1 MSTFS
6 RLAVLMKPI
15 QREMLIGLA
24 LAVVASLTNFGLLFL
39 SGWLLAAAAV
49 AGLGGIVAQNAFNIF
64 LPAVGVRFFATV
76 RILARYLERVV
87 THDATLRFIGRV
99 RAWSFER
106 LAPHAP
112 AALAQQRSGDML
124 FRFVSDTDRMGQ
136 FYLQVMLPF
145 AAAAICC
152 TAYVV
157 ITGLFSLPAAL
168 VLGAGLLLCGTI
180 IPLITAKLSAQ
191 ATAQISL
198 QQDMMHAD
206 LTEILQGMGEFMF
219 LGAAGGVQKHIADQQ
234 ANIRLCRQK
243 ILLLEGGAHCLG
255 TIIGTL
261 SAVAMLALAT
271 HAYHAGALSAA
282 CLPMLALGG
291 LAAFDVVGPLPA
303 AWQLLGHVRV
313 AARRVFAVC
322 DQPPYVPAPVVK
334 VSPVQP
340 LDLCFCNLGMRYP
353 EAKHWTLRHANLL
366 IRQGEHVALV
376 GPSGAGKSTLINLLF
391 RFYDY
396 QEGTASFGNVDLKN
410 VDADV
415 MAHHVGVVAQDYH
428 LFQGSIRRNLM
439 IACPNATEEKM
450 WRALQIAQLAEFIST
465 EPAGLDTLI
474 GEGGIRLSGG
484 QARRLAIAQVVLRA
498 PAWIILDEPTE
509 GLDAQTEQELM
520 TALLSALPP
529 QATIMCIT
537 HNPAVAGLM
546 DRIVRVEEG
555 RFHEAGRAP

>member
-1 MSTFS
+1 MNTFS

-24 LAVVASLTNFGLLFL
+24 LAVVASLANFGLLFL

-106 LAPHAP
+106 LAPQAP

-168 VLGAGLLLCGTI
+168 VLGVGLLLCGTI
-180 IPLITAKLSAQ
+180 IPLITAKLSAH

-198 QQDMMHAD
+198 QQDVMHAD

-219 LGAAGGVQKHIADQQ
+219 LGAAGSVQKHIADQQ

-243 ILLLEGGAHCLG
+243 IFLLEGGARCLS

-271 HAYHAGALSAA
+271 HAYHAGTLSAA

-322 DQPPYVPAPVVK
+322 DKPPCVPAPAAK
-334 VSPVQP
+334 ASPVQP

-353 EAKHWTLRHANLL
+353 EAKHWALRHANLL
-366 IRQGEHVALV
+366 IRQGERVALV

-428 LFQGSIRRNLM
+428 LFQGSIRCNLM

-450 WRALQIAQLAEFIST
+450 WRALQIAQLAEFVRA

-474 GEGGIRLSGG
+474 GEEGIRLSGG

-509 GLDAQTEQELM
+509 GLDRQTEQELM
-520 TALLSALPP
+520 AALLSALPP
-529 QATIMCIT
+529 QATIMCMT

-546 DRIVRVEEG
+546 DRIVRVEDG

>member
-1 MSTFS
+1 MNTFS

-24 LAVVASLTNFGLLFL
+24 LAVVASLANFGLLFL

-106 LAPHAP
+106 LAPQAP
-112 AALAQQRSGDML
+112 AVLAQQRSGDML

-157 ITGLFSLPAAL
+157 ITGLFSLLVAL
-168 VLGAGLLLCGTI
+168 VLGGGLLLCGTI

-219 LGAAGGVQKHIADQQ
+219 LGAAGSVQKHIADQQ

-243 ILLLEGGAHCLG
+243 IFLLEGGARCLS

-271 HAYHAGALSAA
+271 HAYHAGTLSAA

-322 DQPPYVPAPVVK
+322 DQPPCVPAPAVK
-334 VSPVQP
+334 ASLGQP
-340 LDLCFCNLGMRYP
+340 LDLCFCNLGMSYP
-353 EAKHWTLRHANLL
+353 EAKHWALRHANLL
-366 IRQGEHVALV
+366 IRHGEHVALV

-450 WRALQIAQLAEFIST
+450 WRALQIAQLAEFVRA

-474 GEGGIRLSGG
+474 GEEGVRLSGG

-509 GLDAQTEQELM
+509 GLDTQTEQELM

-529 QATIMCIT
+529 QATIMCMT

-546 DRIVRVEEG
+546 DRVVRVEDG

>member
-1 MSTFS
+1 MTQFS
-6 RLAVLMKPI
+6 RLAVLMRPI
-15 QREMLIGLA
+15 RREMLMGLA
-24 LAVVASLTNFGLLFL
+24 LAVLASLANFGLLFL

-76 RILARYLERVV
+76 RILSRYLERVV

-99 RAWSFER
+99 RAWSFES
-106 LAPHAP
+106 LAPQAP
-112 AALAQQRSGDML
+112 AVLARQRSGDML
-124 FRFVSDTDRMGQ
+124 FRFVSDTDRIGQ
-136 FYLQVMLPF
+136 FYLEVMLPF
-145 AAAAICC
+145 AVAAICC
-152 TAYVV
+152 AAYVV
-157 ITGLFSLPAAL
+157 VTGLFSVSAAL
-168 VLGAGLLLCGTI
+168 VLATSLLLCGTI
-180 IPLITAKLSAQ
+180 IPLIAAKLSAC

-198 QQDMMHAD
+198 QQDIMHAD

-219 LGAAGGVQKHIADQQ
+219 LGAAGSVQEHIARQQ
-234 ANIRLCRQK
+234 TNIRVCRQK
-243 ILLLEGGAHCLG
+243 VLLLEGGARFLS
-255 TIIGTL
+255 TLIGTL

-271 HAYHAGALSAA
+271 HAYHAGTLSAA

-313 AARRVFAVC
+313 AAQRVFAVC
-322 DQPPYVPAPVVK
+322 DQPPCVPLPAVTA
-334 VSPVQP
+334 SPVQP

-353 EAKHWTLRHANLL
+353 EAKYWALRHANLL

-410 VDADV
+410 VDADT
-415 MAHHVGVVAQDYH
+415 MSQHVGIVAQDFH
-428 LFQGSIRRNLM
+428 LFLGSIRRNLM
-439 IACPNATEEKM
+439 IARSNATEDEM
-450 WRALQIAQLAEFIST
+450 WRALKIAQLAEFVRA
-465 EPAGLDTLI
+465 EPAGLDTLV
-474 GEGGIRLSGG
+474 GEEGICLSGG

-509 GLDAQTEQELM
+509 GLDAQTEQDLM
-520 TALLSALPP
+520 AALLAALPP

-537 HNPAVAGLM
+537 HNRKVAGLM
-546 DRIVRVEEG
+546 DRIVRVAEG
-555 RFHEAGRAP
+555 RFYEVGRAP

>member
-15 QREMLIGLA
+15 QREMLVGLA
-24 LAVVASLTNFGLLFL
+24 LAVVASLANFGLLFL

-49 AGLGGIVAQNAFNIF
+49 AGLGGIVAQNTFNIF

-106 LAPHAP
+106 LAPQAP

-168 VLGAGLLLCGTI
+168 VLGVGLLLCGII

-219 LGAAGGVQKHIADQQ
+219 LGAAGSVQKHIADQQ

-243 ILLLEGGAHCLG
+243 IFLLEGGARCLS

-271 HAYHAGALSAA
+271 HAYHAGTLSAA

-322 DQPPYVPAPVVK
+322 DQPPCVPAPAAK
-334 VSPVQP
+334 ASPVQP
-340 LDLCFCNLGMRYP
+340 LDLCFCNLGMHYP
-353 EAKHWTLRHANLL
+353 EAKHWALRHANLL

-450 WRALQIAQLAEFIST
+450 WRALQIAQLAEFVRA

-474 GEGGIRLSGG
+474 GEEGVRLSGG

-498 PAWIILDEPTE
+498 PVWIILDEPTE
-509 GLDAQTEQELM
+509 GLDTQTEQELM
-520 TALLSALPP
+520 AALLSALPP
-529 QATIMCIT
+529 QATIMCMT

-546 DRIVRVEEG
+546 DRIVRVEDG

>member
-1 MSTFS
+1 MNTFS

-24 LAVVASLTNFGLLFL
+24 LAVVASLANFGLLFL

-106 LAPHAP
+106 LAPQAP

-157 ITGLFSLPAAL
+157 ITGLFSLLVAL
-168 VLGAGLLLCGTI
+168 VLGGGLLLCGTI
-180 IPLITAKLSAQ
+180 IPLITAKLSAH

-219 LGAAGGVQKHIADQQ
+219 LGAAGSVQKHIADQQ
-234 ANIRLCRQK
+234 ANICLCRQK
-243 ILLLEGGAHCLG
+243 ILLLEGGARCLS

-271 HAYHAGALSAA
+271 HAYHAGTLSAA

-322 DQPPYVPAPVVK
+322 DQPPCVPAPAAK
-334 VSPVQP
+334 ASPVQP

-353 EAKHWTLRHANLL
+353 EAKHWALRHANLL

-450 WRALQIAQLAEFIST
+450 WRALQIAQLAEFVRA

-474 GEGGIRLSGG
+474 GEEGVRLSGG

-509 GLDAQTEQELM
+509 GLDTQTEQELM

-529 QATIMCIT
+529 QATIMCMT

-546 DRIVRVEEG
+546 DRIVRVEDG

>member
-1 MSTFS
+1 MNTFS

-24 LAVVASLTNFGLLFL
+24 LAVVASLANFGLLFL

-49 AGLGGIVAQNAFNIF
+49 AGLGGIVAQNTFNIF

-106 LAPHAP
+106 LAPQAP

-157 ITGLFSLPAAL
+157 ITGLFSLLVAL
-168 VLGAGLLLCGTI
+168 VLGGGLLLCGTI

-219 LGAAGGVQKHIADQQ
+219 LGAAGSVQKHIADQQ

-243 ILLLEGGAHCLG
+243 IFLLEGGARCLS

-271 HAYHAGALSAA
+271 HAYHAGTLSAA

-291 LAAFDVVGPLPA
+291 LAAFDVVRPLPA

-322 DQPPYVPAPVVK
+322 DQPPCVPAPAVK
-334 VSPVQP
+334 ASPVQP

-353 EAKHWTLRHANLL
+353 EAKHWALRHANLL

-415 MAHHVGVVAQDYH
+415 MAYHVGVVAQDYH

-450 WRALQIAQLAEFIST
+450 WRALQIAQLAEFVRA

-474 GEGGIRLSGG
+474 GEEVVRLSGG

-498 PAWIILDEPTE
+498 PVWIILDEPTE
-509 GLDAQTEQELM
+509 GLDTQTEQELM
-520 TALLSALPP
+520 AALLSALPP
-529 QATIMCIT
+529 QATIMCMT

-546 DRIVRVEEG
+546 DRIVRVEDG

>member
-1 MSTFS
+1 MNTFS

-24 LAVVASLTNFGLLFL
+24 LAVVASLANFGLLFL

-106 LAPHAP
+106 LAPQAP
-112 AALAQQRSGDML
+112 AVLAQQRSGDML

-168 VLGAGLLLCGTI
+168 VLGGGLLLCGTI
-180 IPLITAKLSAQ
+180 IPLITAKLSAH

-219 LGAAGGVQKHIADQQ
+219 LDAAGSVQKHIADQQ

-243 ILLLEGGAHCLG
+243 IFLLEGGARCLS
-255 TIIGTL
+255 TIIDTL
-261 SAVAMLALAT
+261 SAVAMLVLAT
-271 HAYHAGALSAA
+271 HAYHAGTLSAA

-322 DQPPYVPAPVVK
+322 DQPSCVPAPAAK
-334 VSPVQP
+334 ASPVQP

-353 EAKHWTLRHANLL
+353 EAKHWALRHANLL
-366 IRQGEHVALV
+366 IRQGERVALV

-450 WRALQIAQLAEFIST
+450 WRALQIAQLAEFVRA

-474 GEGGIRLSGG
+474 GEEGVRLSGG

-509 GLDAQTEQELM
+509 GLDTQTEQELM

-529 QATIMCIT
+529 QATIMCMT

-546 DRIVRVEEG
+546 DRIVRVEDG

>member
-1 MSTFS
+1 MNTFS

-24 LAVVASLTNFGLLFL
+24 LAVVASLANFGLLFL

-106 LAPHAP
+106 LAPQAP

-168 VLGAGLLLCGTI
+168 VLGGGLLLCGTI
-180 IPLITAKLSAQ
+180 IPLITAKLSAH

-219 LGAAGGVQKHIADQQ
+219 LGAAGSVQKHIADQQ

-243 ILLLEGGAHCLG
+243 IFLLEGGARCLS

-271 HAYHAGALSAA
+271 HAYHAGTLSAA

-322 DQPPYVPAPVVK
+322 DQPPCVPAPAAK
-334 VSPVQP
+334 ASPVQP
-340 LDLCFCNLGMRYP
+340 LDLCFCNLGMSYP
-353 EAKHWTLRHANLL
+353 EAKHWALRHANLL

-450 WRALQIAQLAEFIST
+450 WRALQIAQLAEFVRA

-474 GEGGIRLSGG
+474 GEEGVRLSGG

-509 GLDAQTEQELM
+509 GLDTQTEQEFM

-529 QATIMCIT
+529 QATIMCMT

-546 DRIVRVEEG
+546 DRIVRVEDG

>member
-15 QREMLIGLA
+15 QREMLVGLA
-24 LAVVASLTNFGLLFL
+24 LAVLASLANFGLLFL

-106 LAPHAP
+106 LAPQAP
-112 AALAQQRSGDML
+112 AVLAQQRSGDML

-168 VLGAGLLLCGTI
+168 VLGVGLLLCGTI
-180 IPLITAKLSAQ
+180 IPLITAKLSAH

-219 LGAAGGVQKHIADQQ
+219 LGAAGSVQKHIADQQ
-234 ANIRLCRQK
+234 ANLRLCRQK
-243 ILLLEGGAHCLG
+243 IFLLEGGARCLS

-271 HAYHAGALSAA
+271 HAYHAGTLSAA

-303 AWQLLGHVRV
+303 AWQLLGPVRV

-322 DQPPYVPAPVVK
+322 DQPPCVPAPAAK
-334 VSPVQP
+334 ASPVQP
-340 LDLCFCNLGMRYP
+340 LDLCFCNLGMHYP
-353 EAKHWTLRHANLL
+353 EAKHWALRHANLL

-376 GPSGAGKSTLINLLF
+376 GPSGSGKSTLINLLF

-428 LFQGSIRRNLM
+428 LFHGSIRRNLM

-450 WRALQIAQLAEFIST
+450 WRALQIAQLAEFVRA

-474 GEGGIRLSGG
+474 GEEGVRLSGG

-509 GLDAQTEQELM
+509 GLDTQTEQELM
-520 TALLSALPP
+520 AALLSALPP
-529 QATIMCIT
+529 QATIMCMT

-546 DRIVRVEEG
+546 DRVVRVEDG

>member
-1 MSTFS
+1 MNTFS

-24 LAVVASLTNFGLLFL
+24 LAVVASLANFGLLFL

-106 LAPHAP
+106 LAPQAP

-168 VLGAGLLLCGTI
+168 VLGGGLLLCGTI

-219 LGAAGGVQKHIADQQ
+219 LGAAGSVQKHIADQQ
-234 ANIRLCRQK
+234 ANICLCREK
-243 ILLLEGGAHCLG
+243 ILLLEGGARCLS

-271 HAYHAGALSAA
+271 HAYHAGTLSAA

-322 DQPPYVPAPVVK
+322 DQPLCVPAPAAK
-334 VSPVQP
+334 ASPVQP

-353 EAKHWTLRHANLL
+353 EAKHWALRHANLL
-366 IRQGEHVALV
+366 IRQGERVALV

-450 WRALQIAQLAEFIST
+450 WRALQIAQLAEFVRA

-474 GEGGIRLSGG
+474 GEEGIRLSGG

-509 GLDAQTEQELM
+509 GLDTQTEQELM
-520 TALLSALPP
+520 AALLSALPS
-529 QATIMCIT
+529 QATIMCMT

-546 DRIVRVEEG
+546 DRIVRVEDG

>member
-1 MSTFS
+1 MTPFL
-6 RLAVLMKPI
+6 RLAVLIKPI
-15 QREMLIGLA
+15 RREMLIGLA
-24 LAVVASLTNFGLLFL
+24 LAVFASLANFGLLFL
-39 SGWLLAAAAV
+39 SGWLLAAAAI

-87 THDATLRFIGRV
+87 THDATLRFIGQV

-106 LAPHAP
+106 LAPQAP
-112 AALAQQRSGDML
+112 AVLARQRSGDML

-136 FYLQVMLPF
+136 FYLEVMLPF

-152 TAYVV
+152 VVYVTV
-157 ITGLFSLPAAL
+157 TGLFSLSAAL
-168 VLGAGLLLCGTI
+168 VLAASLLLCGTI
-180 IPLITAKLSAQ
+180 IPLATAKLSAK

-198 QQDMMHAD
+198 QQDIMHAD
-206 LTEILQGMGEFMF
+206 LAEILQGMGEFMF
-219 LGAAGGVQKHIADQQ
+219 LGAANSVQKHIADQQ
-234 ANIRLCRQK
+234 TNIRLCRQR
-243 ILLLEGGAHCLG
+243 ILLLQGGARCLS
-255 TIIGTL
+255 TVIGTL

-271 HAYHAGALSAA
+271 HAYHAGTLSAA

-291 LAAFDVVGPLPA
+291 LAAFDVVGPLPV
-303 AWQLLGHVRV
+303 AWQLLGHVGV

-322 DQPPYVPAPVVK
+322 DQPPCVPVPAVIA
-334 VSPVQP
+334 SPVQA
-340 LDLCFCNLGMRYP
+340 LDLCFCNVGMRYP
-353 EAKHWTLRHANLL
+353 EAKHWALRHANLL
-366 IRQGEHVALV
+366 IQQGEHVALV

-415 MAHHVGVVAQDYH
+415 MAQHIGVVAQDYH

-439 IACPNATEEKM
+439 IANPNATEEKM
-450 WRALQIAQLAEFIST
+450 WRALQIAQLAKFT
-465 EPAGLDTLI
+465 HAEPAGLDTLI
-474 GEGGIRLSGG
+474 GEGGVRLSGG

-520 TALLSALPP
+520 AALLAALPP
-529 QATIMCIT
+529 QTTIMCIT